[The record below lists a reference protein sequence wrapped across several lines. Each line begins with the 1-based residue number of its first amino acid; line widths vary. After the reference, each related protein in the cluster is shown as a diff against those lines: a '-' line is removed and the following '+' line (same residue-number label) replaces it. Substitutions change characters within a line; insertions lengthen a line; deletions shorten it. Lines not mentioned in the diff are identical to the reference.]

1 MHSNSKLFA
10 TLEKLRPPTHQK
22 RPLSMQAS
30 SNFFRIKV
38 FFVNVLVSSSFV
50 VHAQNPVVHV
60 DWSHITRM
68 TRTVSTLQVV
78 GNPMLRN
85 QSPIHKGSFD
95 ALRNLGCD
103 FVRYVPW
110 FPYPRLAVAELYP
123 PAQEKTFWD
132 FSFLDTMMNDFMT
145 ATEGH
150 SVVINFST
158 IPAWMFKTKSPV
170 NIPDDPNKVFW
181 DYNQGTEL
189 RDTSLKEVANY
200 FSNLLSWYTQGG
212 FTDEIGQKH
221 VSNHFYKIPYWEILN
236 EPDLEH
242 NISVR
247 TYTRIYDAIVTALR
261 TISPTTR
268 FVGISLA
275 YSNDPEWFN
284 YFLDP
289 KNHKPG
295 IPLDAISYHFYASP
309 TQTQTLDQYQY
320 SFFDQAEGFLNKV
333 RYIESIR
340 RRLSPATIT
349 TINEIGSI
357 INAAP
362 EKIPQDYWNL
372 SGALYANIFL
382 ELSRMGIDVA
392 GESQLVGFP
401 TQFPDV
407 SMMNWTNG
415 KPNARY
421 WVLKLIHDHFGPGD
435 NFVQTR
441 TEGGS
446 GELLA
451 QAFYC
456 KTGRAILLINR
467 KNEAITVE
475 LPPAAKGKFLESVDG
490 TTDEGQAMH
499 FTLESSSVT
508 LKPFAVAV
516 VSM

>member
-1 MHSNSKLFA
+1 MKIP
-10 TLEKLRPPTHQK
+10 K
-22 RPLSMQAS
+22 
-30 SNFFRIKV
+30 NFFRLEFLLSPV
-38 FFVNVLVSSSFV
+38 FVLIFSGP
-50 VHAQNPVVHV
+50 HAQNATVQVN
-60 DWSHITRM
+60 WSHITRM
-68 TRTVSTLQVV
+68 TRTTPSLQVV
-78 GNPMLRN
+78 GNPMLRP
-85 QSPIHKGSFD
+85 QSPIHQGSFL
-95 ALRNLGCD
+95 ALKDLACD
-103 FVRYVPW
+103 YVRYVPW
-110 FPYPRLAVAELYP
+110 FPYPRLAIAELYP
-123 PAQEKTFWD
+123 PNADKTYWD
-132 FSFLDTMMNDFMT
+132 FSLPDTMMNDFMAAT
-145 ATEGH
+145 AGH

-170 NIPDDPNKVFW
+170 SIPDDPDKVFW

-189 RDTSLKEVANY
+189 RDTSLKELVDY
-200 FSNLLSWYTQGG
+200 FSRIFSWYTQGG
-212 FTDEIGQKH
+212 FTDELGQKH
-221 VSNHFYKIPYWEILN
+221 ASNHFYNIPYWEILN

-247 TYTRIYDAIVTALR
+247 LYTRIYDAVVTGLR
-261 TISPTTR
+261 SISPSTK

-284 YFLDP
+284 YFLDS

-309 TQTQTLDQYQY
+309 ASTQTLDQYQY

-340 RRLSPATIT
+340 RRLSPVTQT

-357 INAAP
+357 INAEP
-362 EKIPQDYWNL
+362 EKIPPDYWNL
-372 SGALYANIFL
+372 SGALYAYIFL

-421 WVLKLIHDHFGPGD
+421 WVLRLIHDHFGPGD
-435 NFVQTR
+435 NFVQTSIQ
-441 TEGGS
+441 GGS
-446 GELLA
+446 GELIA

-467 KNEAITVE
+467 RNHPVSVE
-475 LPPAAKGKFLESVDG
+475 LPPAAKGKTIEWVDG
-490 TTDEGQAMH
+490 SSGEEQPKKA
-499 FTLESSSVT
+499 TLDGSSIHLS
-508 LKPFAVAV
+508 PFAVAV